1 MKYLNHFFFILYI
14 KIVFYILYRMPR
26 HDLIDKFDDEDVFI
40 QMQYEIENLKQ
51 QISQLKEFGEIQVS
65 INSKQARQIRQL
77 VLENEKL
84 NEYIKDN

>member
-1 MKYLNHFFFILYI
+1 
-14 KIVFYILYRMPR
+14 MPR
-26 HDLIDKFDDEDVFI
+26 HDIYDKFDDEDVFI

-51 QISQLKEFGEIQVS
+51 QISQLKEFGIIQVS

>member
-1 MKYLNHFFFILYI
+1 
-14 KIVFYILYRMPR
+14 MPR
-26 HDLIDKFDDEDVFI
+26 HDIYDKFDDEDVFV

-51 QISQLKEFGEIQVS
+51 QIRQLKEFGEIQVS

>member
-1 MKYLNHFFFILYI
+1 
-14 KIVFYILYRMPR
+14 MPR
-26 HDLIDKFDDEDVFI
+26 HDIYDKFDDEDVFV

-51 QISQLKEFGEIQVS
+51 QIRQLKEFGSIQVS

-84 NEYIKDN
+84 HEYIKDN

>member
-1 MKYLNHFFFILYI
+1 
-14 KIVFYILYRMPR
+14 MPR
-26 HDLIDKFDDEDVFI
+26 HDIYDKFDDEDVFI

-51 QISQLKEFGEIQVS
+51 QIRQLKEFGEIQVS

-84 NEYIKDN
+84 HEYIKDN

>member
-1 MKYLNHFFFILYI
+1 
-14 KIVFYILYRMPR
+14 MPR
-26 HDLIDKFDDEDVFI
+26 HDIYDKFDDEDVFI

-84 NEYIKDN
+84 NQYIKDN

>member
-1 MKYLNHFFFILYI
+1 
-14 KIVFYILYRMPR
+14 MPR
-26 HDLIDKFDDEDVFI
+26 HDFIDKFDDEDVFV

-51 QISQLKEFGEIQVS
+51 QIRQLKEFGEIQVS

>member
-1 MKYLNHFFFILYI
+1 
-14 KIVFYILYRMPR
+14 MPR

-51 QISQLKEFGEIQVS
+51 QIRQLKEFGEIQVS

>member
-1 MKYLNHFFFILYI
+1 
-14 KIVFYILYRMPR
+14 MPR
-26 HDLIDKFDDEDVFI
+26 HDFIDKFDDEDVFI

-51 QISQLKEFGEIQVS
+51 QIRQLKEFGEIQVS
-65 INSKQARQIRQL
+65 INSKQAIQIRQL

>member
-1 MKYLNHFFFILYI
+1 
-14 KIVFYILYRMPR
+14 MPR
-26 HDLIDKFDDEDVFI
+26 HDIYDNFDDEDVLV

-51 QISQLKEFGEIQVS
+51 QIRQLKEFGEIQVS

>member
-1 MKYLNHFFFILYI
+1 
-14 KIVFYILYRMPR
+14 MPR
-26 HDLIDKFDDEDVFI
+26 HDIYDKFDDEDVFI

-51 QISQLKEFGEIQVS
+51 QIRQLKEFGEIQVS

-84 NEYIKDN
+84 NQYIKDN

>member
-1 MKYLNHFFFILYI
+1 
-14 KIVFYILYRMPR
+14 MPK
-26 HDLIDKFDDEDVFI
+26 HDIYDKFDYEDVFI

-51 QISQLKEFGEIQVS
+51 QIRQLKEFGEIQVS

>member
-1 MKYLNHFFFILYI
+1 
-14 KIVFYILYRMPR
+14 MPR
-26 HDLIDKFDDEDVFI
+26 HDIYDKFDDEDVFI

-51 QISQLKEFGEIQVS
+51 QIRQLKEFGEIQVS

>member
-1 MKYLNHFFFILYI
+1 
-14 KIVFYILYRMPR
+14 MPR
-26 HDLIDKFDDEDVFI
+26 HDIYDKFDDEDVLV
-40 QMQYEIENLKQ
+40 QMEYEIENLKQ

>member
-1 MKYLNHFFFILYI
+1 
-14 KIVFYILYRMPR
+14 MPR
-26 HDLIDKFDDEDVFI
+26 HDIYDKFDDEDVFI

-51 QISQLKEFGEIQVS
+51 QIRQLKEFGSIQVS

>member
-1 MKYLNHFFFILYI
+1 
-14 KIVFYILYRMPR
+14 MPR
-26 HDLIDKFDDEDVFI
+26 LDFIDKFDDEDVFV

-51 QISQLKEFGEIQVS
+51 QIRQLKEFGEIQVS

>member
-1 MKYLNHFFFILYI
+1 MKFLNQFLYILYI
-14 KIVFYILYRMPR
+14 KIFFYILYRMPR
-26 HDLIDKFDDEDVFI
+26 HDIYDKFDDEDVFI

>member
-1 MKYLNHFFFILYI
+1 
-14 KIVFYILYRMPR
+14 MPR
-26 HDLIDKFDDEDVFI
+26 HDFIDKFDDEDVFI

-84 NEYIKDN
+84 HEYIKDN

>member
-1 MKYLNHFFFILYI
+1 
-14 KIVFYILYRMPR
+14 MPK
-26 HDLIDKFDDEDVFI
+26 HDIYDKFDYEDVFI

-51 QISQLKEFGEIQVS
+51 QIRQLKEFGSIQVS

>member
-1 MKYLNHFFFILYI
+1 
-14 KIVFYILYRMPR
+14 MPR
-26 HDLIDKFDDEDVFI
+26 HDIYDNFDDEDVLV
-40 QMQYEIENLKQ
+40 QMQYEIENFKQ
-51 QISQLKEFGEIQVS
+51 QIRQLKEFGEIQVS

>member
-1 MKYLNHFFFILYI
+1 
-14 KIVFYILYRMPR
+14 MPR
-26 HDLIDKFDDEDVFI
+26 HDFIDKFDDEDVFI

-51 QISQLKEFGEIQVS
+51 QIRQLKEFGSIQVS

>member
-1 MKYLNHFFFILYI
+1 
-14 KIVFYILYRMPR
+14 MPR
-26 HDLIDKFDDEDVFI
+26 HDFIDKFDDEDVFI

>member
-1 MKYLNHFFFILYI
+1 
-14 KIVFYILYRMPR
+14 MPR
-26 HDLIDKFDDEDVFI
+26 HDIYDKFDDEDVLV
-40 QMQYEIENLKQ
+40 QMEYEIENLKQ
-51 QISQLKEFGEIQVS
+51 QIRQLKEFGEIQVS

>member
-1 MKYLNHFFFILYI
+1 MKIF
-14 KIVFYILYRMPR
+14 FYILYRMPR

>member
-1 MKYLNHFFFILYI
+1 
-14 KIVFYILYRMPR
+14 MPR
-26 HDLIDKFDDEDVFI
+26 HDIYDKFDDEDVFI

-51 QISQLKEFGEIQVS
+51 QISQLKEFGSIQVS

-84 NEYIKDN
+84 HEYINNN

>member
-1 MKYLNHFFFILYI
+1 
-14 KIVFYILYRMPR
+14 MPR
-26 HDLIDKFDDEDVFI
+26 HDIYDKFDDEDVFI

-51 QISQLKEFGEIQVS
+51 QISQLKEFGIIQVQ

-77 VLENEKL
+77 VNENEKL

>member
-1 MKYLNHFFFILYI
+1 
-14 KIVFYILYRMPR
+14 MPR
-26 HDLIDKFDDEDVFI
+26 HDIYDNFDDEDVLV

-51 QISQLKEFGEIQVS
+51 QIRQLKEFGEIQVS

-84 NEYIKDN
+84 HEYIKDN

>member
-1 MKYLNHFFFILYI
+1 
-14 KIVFYILYRMPR
+14 MPR
-26 HDLIDKFDDEDVFI
+26 HYIYDNFDDEDVLV

-51 QISQLKEFGEIQVS
+51 QIRQLKEFGEIQVS

>member
-1 MKYLNHFFFILYI
+1 
-14 KIVFYILYRMPR
+14 MPR
-26 HDLIDKFDDEDVFI
+26 HDIYDIFDDEDVFV

>member
-1 MKYLNHFFFILYI
+1 
-14 KIVFYILYRMPR
+14 MPR
-26 HDLIDKFDDEDVFI
+26 HDTYDNFDDEDVLV

-51 QISQLKEFGEIQVS
+51 QIRQLKEFGEIQVS

-84 NEYIKDN
+84 HEYINNN

>member
-1 MKYLNHFFFILYI
+1 
-14 KIVFYILYRMPR
+14 MPR
-26 HDLIDKFDDEDVFI
+26 HDIYDKFDDEDVFI